1 MFGLQIV
8 IIKVNRADKHYR
20 GALLFDDMLT
30 MICAELKKEAH
41 GAKLCVRPDD
51 ADHVLAHL
59 RQHGFVDD
67 NTGNRLFL
75 RDLHYSFLIVAAEY
89 EAHVMNVLDGI
100 PKKHRT
106 GPKTVAKL
114 TMPHEELRERW
125 ACLIYFISGIAFLKL
140 SGDQWMP
147 TVTSL

>member
-1 MFGLQIV
+1 MTTAQGHYHDPLQIV
-8 IIKVNRADKHYR
+8 VIKVNRADKHYR
-20 GALLFDDMLT
+20 DALLSHDMLK
-30 MICAELKKEAH
+30 MICAELKEAH

-89 EAHVMNVLDGI
+89 QAHVMNVLDGI
-100 PKKHRT
+100 PKRHRV
-106 GPKTVAKL
+106 GPKTVAVLWIPYKSC
-114 TMPHEELRERW
+114 EKVELAVYASCR
-125 ACLIYFISGIAFLKL
+125 ASLFLGL
-140 SGDQWMP
+140 S
-147 TVTSL
+147 